1 MVGGNRCAGWAW
13 WAGGVMQDWVGWLDP
28 LQINRVAWRLKEA
41 RTQLYVCDKWAGMAR
56 GVVWCS
62 G

>member
-1 MVGGNRCAGWAW
+1 
-13 WAGGVMQDWVGWLDP
+13 MQDWVGWLDP